1 MLNLGMLQPECI
13 YELPK
18 ENSTSLFQGFVDDV
32 NQHPGFLEENS
43 PTELVDP
50 TARPGSTLGNFLY
63 FLFQSCFRSDLYS
76 FSNGQTV
83 NVDQSN
89 LL

>member
-50 TARPGSTLGNFLY
+50 TARPGSTLDGERRPVELTLKRLQDILNK
-63 FLFQSCFRSDLYS
+63 R
-76 FSNGQTV
+76 
-83 NVDQSN
+83 
-89 LL
+89 